1 MLVDPCSAT
10 NRRQMCNSAYLSLLL
25 VVCILGGCGL
35 PQTTAKA
42 SGTPSLDAQ
51 TVLQRV
57 AQASFQNVTFTYS
70 EAWSQGQP
78 AQSTGDGAVT
88 TSPRR
93 WHVTEVLRF
102 QSSCHPA
109 TGDQTTSE
117 RVIDEASNTTY
128 IRVSGGSDVS
138 NNCKAIGVGPWRT
151 IPGTLSN
158 TSSVDVTGLARVAP
172 ESLATAR
179 NTADETRNGV
189 GVYHL
194 QISASTTTNDTH
206 GTPITTTT
214 TNDIFVRRDTA
225 HVTEIVTRVIT
236 TFGVGPQICITRAQR
251 R

>member
-1 MLVDPCSAT
+1 MLVDLCSAT
-10 NRRQMCNSAYLSLLL
+10 NRRQMCNSACLSLLL
-25 VVCILGGCGL
+25 VVCRLGGCGP
-35 PQTTAKA
+35 PQTTTKA
-42 SGTPSLDAQ
+42 SETPSLDAQ

-78 AQSTGDGAVT
+78 AQITGDGAVT

-138 NNCKAIGVGPWRT
+138 NNCKAIGVGAWRT

-179 NTADETRNGV
+179 NIADETRNGV

-194 QISASTTTNDTH
+194 
-206 GTPITTTT
+206 
-214 TNDIFVRRDTA
+214 
-225 HVTEIVTRVIT
+225 
-236 TFGVGPQICITRAQR
+236 
-251 R
+251 